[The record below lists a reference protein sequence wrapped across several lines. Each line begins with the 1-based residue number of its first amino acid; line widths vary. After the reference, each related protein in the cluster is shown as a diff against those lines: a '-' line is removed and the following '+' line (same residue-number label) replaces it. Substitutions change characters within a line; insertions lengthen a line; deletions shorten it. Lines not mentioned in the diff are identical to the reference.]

1 MLMVSKGRR
10 QYSKQQGDLAEKRF
24 IDACE
29 AVGYQ
34 VRKATAQEDIYE
46 HIDYWVLRKENW
58 YGVDVKG
65 NRHPETIWVE
75 FKNVRGNE
83 GWLHG
88 SATFIAFDIAE
99 EGGFAVILREEL
111 VDWCLLNVDNT
122 FVGKNEAYRKLYQR
136 EGREDVLTKIHLTD
150 LKELNSFKLLRYATT

>member
-65 NRHPETIWVE
+65 NRHPETIWV
-75 FKNVRGNE
+75 E